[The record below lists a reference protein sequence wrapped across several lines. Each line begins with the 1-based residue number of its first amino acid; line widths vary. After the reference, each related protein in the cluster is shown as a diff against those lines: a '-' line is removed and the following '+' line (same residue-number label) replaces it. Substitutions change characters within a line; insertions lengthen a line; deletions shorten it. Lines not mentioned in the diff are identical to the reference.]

1 MPNRIDAHL
10 LAELGGDGAVDI
22 GGGGALEHE
31 RVGHHGREQQL
42 GLDVGKL
49 NAEHAGELG
58 DDGAAGAP
66 GQADVVQRA
75 GGLEVADAVMID
87 NAKDRGVL
95 KAGDGLG
102 GLVVVGEDD
111 ELTGLDGLDHA
122 GLGDA
127 GVGEQ
132 LGGLGI
138 LNLVE
143 QLGQDDGAHDGV
155 VIGVLVTKDK
165 NVCHGYPPLDMCTW
179 T

>member
-1 MPNRIDAHL
+1 M
-10 LAELGGDGAVDI
+10 
-22 GGGGALEHE
+22 
-31 RVGHHGREQQL
+31 
-42 GLDVGKL
+42 
-49 NAEHAGELG
+49 
-58 DDGAAGAP
+58 
-66 GQADVVQRA
+66 QRA

-132 LGGLGI
+132 LGGGVAGI

>member
-1 MPNRIDAHL
+1 M
-10 LAELGGDGAVDI
+10 AE
-22 GGGGALEHE
+22 
-31 RVGHHGREQQL
+31 EQQL
-42 GLDVGKL
+42 SLDVGKL
-49 NAEHAGELG
+49 DAEHAGELG

-75 GGLEVADAVMID
+75 GGLEVADAVMVD
-87 NAKDRGVL
+87 NTKDRGVL

-122 GLGDA
+122 RLGDA
-127 GVGEQ
+127 SVGEQ
-132 LGGLGI
+132 LGGLCRKLTKGAGLVGVAGI

-155 VIGVLVTKDK
+155 VIGILVTKDK
-165 NVCHGYPPLDMCTW
+165 NVCHGYPPLDMCTQ